1 NIVSVTNRR
10 LFYLIDSGNIR
21 FTNII
26 IPSYLV
32 ILNIINTFVLLKKYF
47 YIIILIAGFGF
58 SSNAQVKSTFGND
71 DVVKTVKFYPNPAVG
86 FINFEFDRSYDKT
99 YTLYIFRSEEHTSEL
114 QSRENFV
121 CRLLLE
127 KNKIRC

>member
-1 NIVSVTNRR
+1 M
-10 LFYLIDSGNIR
+10 
-21 FTNII
+21 
-26 IPSYLV
+26 
-32 ILNIINTFVLLKKYF
+32 KKYF

-99 YTLYIFRSEEHTSEL
+99 YTLYIFNFIGKKVIEL
-114 QSRENFV
+114 KITDKKITVPLTDIYRGVYVFQIRDAQGTI
-121 CRLLLE
+121 LE
-127 KNKIRC
+127 SGKFQVAK